1 MNTTQGD
8 GLPLFTYL
16 TFIRSRAAI
25 IPTSNVDMRWQG
37 VQSVLDWQTMGT
49 SDGFGVE
56 FKNKLRNP
64 GGWTMRLQGNG
75 EMLPN
80 RENQVALSATQK
92 DKWGIPKLHFNCK
105 WSDNETAMVDGA
117 P

>member
-1 MNTTQGD
+1 MRLSRLRLKATTTNTTQGD
-8 GLPLFTYL
+8 GLPLFIYQ
-16 TFIRSRAAI
+16 TFITSRAAI
-25 IPTSNVDMRWQG
+25 IQTSNVDMRWRNAIRA
-37 VQSVLDWQTMGT
+37 DWQTMGT

-75 EMLPN
+75 EMLPK
-80 RENQVALSATQK
+80 SK
-92 DKWGIPKLHFNCK
+92 KIKL
-105 WSDNETAMVDGA
+105 